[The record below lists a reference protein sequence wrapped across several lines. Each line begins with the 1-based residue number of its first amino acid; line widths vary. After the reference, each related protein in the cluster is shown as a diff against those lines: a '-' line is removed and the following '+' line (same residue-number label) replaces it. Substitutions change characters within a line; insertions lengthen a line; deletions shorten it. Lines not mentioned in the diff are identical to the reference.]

1 MWRDPISKYKTN
13 CHILKHAQDRSAILT
28 ESLMAGMAP
37 HPGAPWAEGAEL
49 HPRHAHAQS
58 SDGLRTRSTDSVP
71 TASVHCCH
79 SWQSSERLLH
89 WCSRF
94 SQAYAPLNGG
104 RIERPTD
111 LPDCTILA
119 LEKANS
125 KSLRARHTWHLLFKC
140 RTPRKTRQYL
150 TRNRVGLSPTYSFKS
165 CLGEEATREVSHEK
179 TDCSPLLTLR
189 QTKAGGSFVKN
200 RALQNQRLQLHKN

>member
-1 MWRDPISKYKTN
+1 MPKTG
-13 CHILKHAQDRSAILT
+13 LLS
-28 ESLMAGMAP
+28 SLRAWWLVMVP
-37 HPGAPWAEGAEL
+37 HPGAPWAEGAEF

-58 SDGLRTRSTDSVP
+58 SDGLRTRSIDSVP
-71 TASVHCCH
+71 TASVHCCR
-79 SWQSSERLLH
+79 SWQSSERPLH
-89 WCSRF
+89 WCSWF

-119 LEKANS
+119 LEKADS

-140 RTPRKTRQYL
+140 RKPRKTRQYL

-179 TDCSPLLTLR
+179 TDCSPLLTLG

>member
-1 MWRDPISKYKTN
+1 MPKTG
-13 CHILKHAQDRSAILT
+13 LLS
-28 ESLMAGMAP
+28 SLRAWWLVMAP
-37 HPGAPWAEGAEL
+37 HPGAPWAEGAEF
-49 HPRHAHAQS
+49 HPRHAHVQS
-58 SDGLRTRSTDSVP
+58 SDGLRTRSIDSVP

-79 SWQSSERLLH
+79 SWQSSERPLH
-89 WCSRF
+89 WCSWF
-94 SQAYAPLNGG
+94 SQVYAPLNGG
-104 RIERPTD
+104 RIERPTE

-119 LEKANS
+119 LEEANS

-140 RTPRKTRQYL
+140 RKPRKTRQYL

-179 TDCSPLLTLR
+179 TDCSPLLTPG